1 MNTRHA
7 QEIEKVVGAACVTKH
22 VLYKRI
28 CPMDAEVVG
37 YKVMQWQRGG
47 CGGASHSRRTTAD
60 PSIVAES

>member
-1 MNTRHA
+1 MKQLELGRMNTTHA

-37 YKVMQWQRGG
+37 YTVMQGQKGG
-47 CGGASHSRRTTAD
+47 C
-60 PSIVAES
+60 V